1 MQDWMKDPSLSG
13 IDPAKLAMLQSF
25 ASQGAGKTQNDI
37 LPLLM
42 TAAASQKKKGLQF
55 TQNEID
61 MIINVMKA
69 GKSQQDIARIDKMAA
84 LMKMM
89 QQR

>member
-13 IDPAKLAMLQSF
+13 INPAKLAMLQSF
-25 ASQGAGKTQNDI
+25 ARQGANKSQNDI

-42 TAAASQKKKGLQF
+42 TAAASSKKKGLQF

-69 GKSQQDIARIDKMAA
+69 GKSPQDIAKIDKMAA

>member
-13 IDPAKLAMLQSF
+13 INPAKLAMLQSF
-25 ASQGAGKTQNDI
+25 ASQGANKPQNDI

-42 TAAASQKKKGLQF
+42 TAAASSKKKGLQF

-69 GKSQQDIARIDKMAA
+69 GKSPQDIAKIDKMAA

>member
-25 ASQGAGKTQNDI
+25 ASQRANKSQNDI

-42 TAAASQKKKGLQF
+42 TAAASSKKKGLQF

-61 MIINVMKA
+61 MIINVMKT
-69 GKSQQDIARIDKMAA
+69 GKSQQDIAKIDKMAA

>member
-25 ASQGAGKTQNDI
+25 ANQGAGKTQNDI

-42 TAAASQKKKGLQF
+42 TAAASSKKKGLQF

-69 GKSQQDIARIDKMAA
+69 GKSPQDIARIDKMAA